1 MATPGEDMY
10 NDGADEAPALKSG
23 DTEGKDESDA
33 KTSILPRDFF
43 HGDMKPGDKCDVEIV
58 AVHEN
63 EVEVKPCE
71 GHEDEGGEAP
81 APAPAPQEGS
91 MASLME

>member
-1 MATPGEDMY
+1 MATPGEDLY
-10 NDGADEAPALKSG
+10 NDGGNEAPALKSG
-23 DTEGKDESDA
+23 DTEGKDEMDT

-58 AVHEN
+58 AVHDN

-71 GHEDEGGEAP
+71 GHDEGEKAP
-81 APAPAPQEGS
+81 APAPEPQGGAMS
-91 MASLME
+91 SLME